1 MSEQTLIPVLRV
13 LDADPVGFCE
23 PGSDYCE
30 VPDIQAAR
38 PTTATAIAR
47 LCDRTLPTRNLVP

>member
-1 MSEQTLIPVLRV
+1 MSEQTILPVLWV

-38 PTTATAIAR
+38 AATATA
-47 LCDRTLPTRNLVP
+47 